1 MREFVD
7 LAFARAGLD
16 PDDHVRSDP
25 QFFRPAEV
33 VHLVGDASKA
43 REQLGWQPRTSFR
56 ELVELMVDADIE
68 RARGTG
74 TGRSSVVG
82 CGAAW
87 RGRRSRRRSRPSS
100 RVSSW

>member
-1 MREFVD
+1 MWLMLQQDEPRDFVIATGEEHSVREFVD
-7 LAFARAGLD
+7 LAFTHAGLE

-68 RARGTG
+68 RVAAL
-74 TGRSSVVG
+74 GR
-82 CGAAW
+82 AAAA
-87 RGRRSRRRSRPSS
+87 S
-100 RVSSW
+100 